1 MSYKFLALSLF
12 YLAAMLVWVFGRGPS
27 EVGLSHQDAFRVGV
41 YTYVV
46 ACSVIVGLS
55 SLRHLFWRWYHQELR
70 LLIWPPMLI
79 VLVIF
84 WLVSK
89 SLFFTDLW
97 LYATGVDRTEWM
109 LTLTL
114 TVFAVAHGLLM
125 SVWVHRRGMDITAPA
140 EEAGDGLDGHSPVR
154 GGREAETH

>member
-1 MSYKFLALSLF
+1 MSRGFIIASLVYLALM
-12 YLAAMLVWVFGRGPS
+12 LAWVFVDTPESTHLAR
-27 EVGLSHQDAFRVGV
+27 QNAFRIGV

-55 SLRHLFWRWYHQELR
+55 ALRHLFWRWYRGELR

-84 WLVSK
+84 WLASK

-97 LYATGVDRTEWM
+97 LYATGVDRTEW
-109 LTLTL
+109 TLTVSL

-125 SVWVHRRGMDITAPA
+125 SVWVHRRGMDVMTSEREVGDDRMVADA
-140 EEAGDGLDGHSPVR
+140 AQGDGTDR
-154 GGREAETH
+154 G